1 MENLYLF
8 IVAVTIAIL
17 VWRLL
22 VFASKLVIFH
32 AFAIAKEEAKVSFGW
47 DWAIIFF
54 CVLIIAIYFIF

>member
-17 VWRLL
+17 NWRLL
-22 VFASKLVIFH
+22 VVISKLVIFH
-32 AFAIAKEEAKVSFGW
+32 AFIIAKEEAKVNFRW
-47 DWAIIFF
+47 DWIIIFF